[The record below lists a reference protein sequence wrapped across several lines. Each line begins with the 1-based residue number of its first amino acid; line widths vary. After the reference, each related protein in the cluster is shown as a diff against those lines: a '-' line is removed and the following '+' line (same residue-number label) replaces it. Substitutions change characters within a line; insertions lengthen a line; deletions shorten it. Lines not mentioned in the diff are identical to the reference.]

1 MNFLIIGGLLAFAVL
16 AIVVAVILSISE
28 QRSEKARV
36 NAATNSLPAVP
47 VMEQQA
53 EVSRSVRSTV
63 PLNRQ
68 DFPVAAEKPIR
79 TSNDEQT
86 LPALNGQF
94 HEFAA
99 ELRSLYHQAW
109 ELEQR
114 LHGLHEMFDRIE
126 ERQNNRISMQQ
137 EFHAHSSEN
146 NFE

>member
-1 MNFLIIGGLLAFAVL
+1 MNFLIVGGLLAFAVL

-36 NAATNSLPAVP
+36 NAATTSLPTVP
-47 VMEQQA
+47 VMEQPA
-53 EVSRSVRSTV
+53 EVSRSVRRTV

-99 ELRSLYHQAW
+99 ELRSLYQQAW

-114 LHGLHEMFDRIE
+114 LHGLTEMVDRIE
-126 ERQNNRISMQQ
+126 ERQNNRISI
-137 EFHAHSSEN
+137 EEELHAHSSGDN
-146 NFE
+146 V

>member
-36 NAATNSLPAVP
+36 NAASTSLPTVP
-47 VMEQQA
+47 VIEQPT
-53 EVSRSVRSTV
+53 EVSRSVRKTV

-99 ELRSLYHQAW
+99 ELRSLYQQAW

-114 LHGLHEMFDRIE
+114 LHGLTEMVDRIE
-126 ERQNNRISMQQ
+126 ERQNNHISI
-137 EFHAHSSEN
+137 EEELHAHSSGDN
-146 NFE
+146 V

>member
-28 QRSEKARV
+28 QRNEKARV
-36 NAATNSLPAVP
+36 NAASTSLPTVP
-47 VMEQQA
+47 VIEQPT
-53 EVSRSVRSTV
+53 EVSRSVRKTV

-99 ELRSLYHQAW
+99 ELRSLYQQAW

-114 LHGLHEMFDRIE
+114 LHGLTEMVDRIE
-126 ERQNNRISMQQ
+126 ERQNNHISI
-137 EFHAHSSEN
+137 EEELHAHSSGDN
-146 NFE
+146 V